1 MNTEKKFENMFHK
14 TQTQTQTIVLSDL
27 KKLFLDLQKKNTT
40 TWMKK

>member
-14 TQTQTQTIVLSDL
+14 IRDQNQTIVLSEL
-27 KKLFLDLQKKNTT
+27 KKLFFDLQKINTT

>member
-14 TQTQTQTIVLSDL
+14 IRDQNQTIVLSEL
-27 KKLFLDLQKKNTT
+27 KKLFLDLQKINTT